1 MLNEEIDKVL
11 MDIME
16 TERKNKEM
24 QKELENYMVIDEEA
38 REMLDRR
45 EKTFGILTTVHEKL
59 TTTGDQISHLRWNV
73 CFLIYISFPTEK

>member
-59 TTTGDQISHLRWNV
+59 TTTGDQISHLR
-73 CFLIYISFPTEK
+73 